1 MASLPSQ
8 EPPVPEPHDLDHSIS
23 PSETLDENLENPL
36 DVEEETNLESNPENE
51 MKTETN
57 NEIKTP
63 KSRGRPK
70 KKEKQKKPISDTR
83 TKPKPETEN
92 GYDRPVYASP
102 FQDETRDVFVPSD
115 LVWGKV
121 RSHPWWP
128 GQIFDPSDAS
138 ELALKHRNK
147 NNFLVAYFGDN
158 TFAWNEASVLKAFQS
173 NFSRM
178 VKQSS
183 TDAFRLAVE
192 IALAEVSW
200 RVGSAL
206 CCGCYSGG
214 QSGAKVKPENAGIR
228 ADASGPSGD
237 VLFIRRSFDPVKFV
251 GFLCELGQN
260 PYGGFESLDVAVA
273 KAQLKAFNLSRGCN
287 FALPEFSFTCAFE
300 EEGNN
305 LVISD
310 KIYTRK
316 RKSTD
321 SECYDEL
328 AIGKYVPEEG
338 RKKKKLSEIF
348 NKNEILRTPSKGCN
362 VRVGG
367 PTGSD
372 NSGKIKK
379 KRLDLLGDFGS
390 KLKVR
395 RKYLRV
401 GQCMRR
407 AANQTMPTAPSPKP
421 NGTTSRKRK
430 SLSMI
435 IDRVD
440 KKPRKKEKGKVNS
453 DNFGRSKSSSK
464 KKEVLREREDDEG
477 SFSLED
483 YSSSSEMLSQ
493 LCLAAWD
500 PLNGYSFITMID
512 SFFTRYRN
520 YSVNPSASKR
530 NRRKSTSGK
539 SSLVDDELWD
549 SSMLDIV
556 VHDNDEETLSMLRQR
571 KQRNRKREKEKNI
584 EGKSAIS
591 DVNTGQD
598 LDNENKQE
606 GNVIISEKESSAYVV
621 SETHTNE
628 GLGNE
633 NKQEGTVS
641 ISEKESSAHVV
652 SERHTDKDLGN
663 ENKHEGN
670 VSISEKESSAQV
682 VSERHTDAE
691 MTLSNGGSLDPFRP
705 DVVSFQVSCAPTSS
719 NVELSTSQVEVQ
731 GEKDAAPPVK
741 AAC

>member
-1 MASLPSQ
+1 MASIPSH
-8 EPPVPEPHDLDHSIS
+8 EPPIPEPHGLDHGSIS
-23 PSETLDENLENPL
+23 PSETLAENPENPL
-36 DVEEETNLESNPENE
+36 DVEEEETNLEQNPENE
-51 MKTETN
+51 IKTET
-57 NEIKTP
+57 ETEPKTP

-83 TKPKPETEN
+83 NKPKPETEN
-92 GYDRPVYASP
+92 GFDRPVYASP
-102 FQDETRDVFVPSD
+102 FQDETRDVLVPSD

-158 TFAWNEASVLKAFQS
+158 TFAWNEASVLKPFQS

-178 VKQSS
+178 VKQSG
-183 TDAFRLAVE
+183 TDAFRSSVE

-214 QSGAKVKPENAGIR
+214 ESGAKVKTENAGIR
-228 ADASGPSGD
+228 ADASSLFGD
-237 VLFIRRSFDPVKFV
+237 VLFIRSSFDPVKFV

-260 PYGGFESLDVAVA
+260 PYGGFENLDVVVA
-273 KAQLKAFNLSRGCN
+273 KAQLKAFNRSRGCN
-287 FALPEFSFTCAFE
+287 FDLPEFSFTCAFE

-305 LVISD
+305 VVISD
-310 KIYTRK
+310 KIYTKK

-321 SECYDEL
+321 SECYDKL
-328 AIGKYVPEEG
+328 VIGKYVPEEG

-348 NKNEILRTPSKGCN
+348 NKNEILRTPTKGCK

-379 KRLDLLGDFGS
+379 KRLSLLGDFGT
-390 KLKVR
+390 KLKAR

-421 NGTTSRKRK
+421 NGTTYRKRK

-440 KKPRKKEKGKVNS
+440 KKPIKKEKGKDKS
-453 DNFGRSKSSSK
+453 DNSGRSKSSSK

-477 SFSLED
+477 SFSLEH

-493 LCLAAWD
+493 LCLAARD
-500 PLNGYSFITMID
+500 PLKGYSFITMID
-512 SFFTRYRN
+512 SFFSRFRN
-520 YSVNPSASKR
+520 YAVNPSASKR
-530 NRRKSTSGK
+530 NRRKSSSGK

-549 SSMLDIV
+549 SSILDIV

-591 DVNTGQD
+591 DVNSG
-598 LDNENKQE
+598 EN
-606 GNVIISEKESSAYVV
+606 
-621 SETHTNE
+621 
-628 GLGNE
+628 LGNE
-633 NKQEGTVS
+633 NKREGNVS
-641 ISEKESSAHVV
+641 ISEKESSANVV

-663 ENKHEGN
+663 ENKQEGN
-670 VSISEKESSAQV
+670 VSSSEKESSVHV

-691 MTLSNGGSLDPFRP
+691 MTLSNAGSLDAFRP
-705 DVVSFQVSCAPTSS
+705 DVNFQLSCAPTSS
-719 NVELSTSQVEVQ
+719 NVELSTSQVEMQ
-731 GEKDAAPPVK
+731 QEKDVAPPVK

>member
-51 MKTETN
+51 MKTETTT
-57 NEIKTP
+57 EIKTP

-70 KKEKQKKPISDTR
+70 KKEKQKKPISETR
-83 TKPKPETEN
+83 NKPKPETEN
-92 GYDRPVYASP
+92 GYDRPVYASL

-128 GQIFDPSDAS
+128 GQIFDPADAS

-158 TFAWNEASVLKAFQS
+158 TFAWNEASVLKPFQS

-183 TDAFRLAVE
+183 TDAFRSAVE

-214 QSGAKVKPENAGIR
+214 QRGAKVKPENAGIR

-390 KLKVR
+390 KLKAR

-401 GQCMRR
+401 GQCMQR
-407 AANQTMPTAPSPKP
+407 AANQTMPTAPSPRP
-421 NGTTSRKRK
+421 NGTTSHKRK

-440 KKPRKKEKGKVNS
+440 KKPIKKEKGKVNS
-453 DNFGRSKSSSK
+453 DLGRSKSSSK
-464 KKEVLREREDDEG
+464 KKEVLREREDDVD

-493 LCLAAWD
+493 LCLAARD
-500 PLNGYSFITMID
+500 PLKGYSFITMID

-520 YSVNPSASKR
+520 YAVNPSASKR

-539 SSLVDDELWD
+539 SSLVDEELWD
-549 SSMLDIV
+549 SSMLGIV

-591 DVNTGQD
+591 DVNTGED

-606 GNVIISEKESSAYVV
+606 GD
-621 SETHTNE
+621 
-628 GLGNE
+628 
-633 NKQEGTVS
+633 VS
-641 ISEKESSAHVV
+641 ISEKESNAHVV
-652 SERHTDKDLGN
+652 SERHTDKDLDS

-691 MTLSNGGSLDPFRP
+691 MTLSNAGSLDPFRP
-705 DVVSFQVSCAPTSS
+705 DVVSFQLSCAPTSS